1 LTDNA
6 LEFTMRFSAHPERQ
20 SAFERTIAELDLL
33 HGRSQRGC
41 PWQNGF
47 IERSHRTDNEE
58 LFHCERFTDPEERRY
73 RLRLWEQEYNTRRP
87 HQGLGGKTPMDVF
100 VSDYL
105 THVVSR
111 MLM

>member
-1 LTDNA
+1 
-6 LEFTMRFSAHPERQ
+6 MRFSFHPGRQ
-20 SAFERTIAELDLL
+20 SAFQQAAAQLKLL
-33 HGRSQRGC
+33 HGLSRPGC

-87 HQGLGGKTPMDVF
+87 HQGLAGRTPMQVF
-100 VSDYL
+100 ASDYRM
-105 THVVSR
+105 HVMSR

>member
-1 LTDNA
+1 MK
-6 LEFTMRFSAHPERQ
+6 FTIHPERRTT
-20 SAFERTIAELDLL
+20 FERTVADLDLL

-58 LFHCERFTDPEERRY
+58 LFHCERFADPEERRY

-87 HQGLGGKTPMDVF
+87 HQGLGGKTPLQVF
-100 VSDYL
+100 VCDYR
-105 THVVSR
+105 THAVSR